1 MSKKANVNALDKELH
16 SPVHWAVVCGQLE
29 PLDVLCNSGSLIN
42 TADIHGAYPLH
53 YAAQMCGPA
62 EDQTSDKARVFLVVL
77 RKLLARGAD
86 PNVEDKDQRP
96 PVLWAA
102 SAGSADAFLALV
114 NYGASSDKVDKD
126 GLAAL
131 HCAASRGHK
140 ECLSIL
146 ITLCGADVNQRDG
159 NGCTALFYTVTLGY
173 VECTE
178 LLLGCGALTDLQD
191 RKGRT
196 PAHCGAAKGQLDTL
210 RLLHNNG
217 GDLAMENNKGELPL
231 MDAVRSGRKD
241 LVRWWLELYED
252 RVDKVNKDGKTA
264 LHIAAA
270 TRSVDICAILVDK
283 KASVNKVAVS
293 EGGKVSSPLDVAV
306 HRGNRS
312 CARYLVSKGGLR
324 SSKLMSKV
332 SVKSLPS
339 AKNAVNEPA
348 ATDDIKQLAE
358 TRLQRTRHSSKM
370 SHNRSGTEDSETDLE
385 VSRSQSRKRRVR
397 RRKGCS
403 SSNTRT
409 PSSHNKDPLPEP
421 VDRKFLVT
429 PRFIKRSVFNLLLTF
444 V

>member
-1 MSKKANVNALDKELH
+1 MSKNANVNALDKERH
-16 SPVHWAVVCGQLE
+16 SPIHWAVVCGQLE

-42 TADIHGAYPLH
+42 TSDIHGAFPIH
-53 YAAQMCGPA
+53 YAAQMCGPT
-62 EDQTSDKARVFLVVL
+62 EDQASDKARVFLVVL

-86 PNVEDKDQRP
+86 PNVLDKDLRP

-114 NYGASSDKVDKD
+114 NYGALSDKVDKD

-173 VECTE
+173 MECTE
-178 LLLGCGALTDLQD
+178 LLLGCGALTDIQD

-210 RLLHNNG
+210 RLLHRHG
-217 GDLAMENNKGELPL
+217 GDLAKENNKGELPL

-241 LVRWWLELYED
+241 LVRWWLELHED
-252 RVDKVNKDGKTA
+252 KVDKVNKDGKTA
-264 LHIAAA
+264 LHVAAA
-270 TRSVDICAILVDK
+270 TRSVDICAILVDN
-283 KASVNKVAVS
+283 KANVNKLAVN

-332 SVKSLPS
+332 SVKTVKSLSS

-348 ATDDIKQLAE
+348 PDDIKQLAE
-358 TRLQRTRHSSKM
+358 TPLQRTRHSSKM
-370 SHNRSGTEDSETDLE
+370 SLQRSGTEDSETDLE
-385 VSRSQSRKRRVR
+385 ASRSQSRKRKVR
-397 RRKGCS
+397 RKKGCS

-409 PSSHNKDPLPEP
+409 PSSNNKDPLPEP

-429 PRFIKRSVFNLLLTF
+429 PRFIKR
-444 V
+444 

>member
-1 MSKKANVNALDKELH
+1 MNALDKERH

-29 PLDVLCNSGSLIN
+29 ALDVLCNSGSLIN
-42 TADIHGAYPLH
+42 TADIHGAFPLH

-62 EDQTSDKARVFLVVL
+62 EDQASDKARVFLVVL

-86 PNVEDKDQRP
+86 PNVLDKDQRP

-114 NYGASSDKVDKD
+114 NYGAASNKVDKD

-173 VECTE
+173 AECTE
-178 LLLGCGALTDLQD
+178 MLLSCGALTDTQD

-210 RLLHNNG
+210 RMLHNHG
-217 GDLAMENNKGELPL
+217 GDLAKENNKGELPL
-231 MDAVRSGRKD
+231 TDAVRSERRD
-241 LVRWWLELYED
+241 LVRWWLELHG
-252 RVDKVNKDGKTA
+252 DKVDMVDKDGKSA
-264 LHIAAA
+264 LHVAAA
-270 TRSVDICAILVDK
+270 TRSVDICSILVDNR
-283 KASVNKVAVS
+283 ASVNKLAVGP
-293 EGGKVSSPLDVAV
+293 GGKVSSPLDVAV

-312 CARYLVSKGGLR
+312 CARYLISRGGLR

-332 SVKSLPS
+332 SVKSLAA
-339 AKNAVNEPA
+339 AKNIANEP
-348 ATDDIKQLAE
+348 TDELKQLAE
-358 TRLQRTRHSSKM
+358 TPRQRTRHSSKM
-370 SHNRSGTEDSETDLE
+370 SMNRTGTEFEDSETDAGA
-385 VSRSQSRKRRVR
+385 SSNQSRKRRVLR
-397 RRKGCS
+397 RRGGS

-409 PSSHNKDPLPEP
+409 PSSNTKDPLPEP

-429 PRFIKRSVFNLLLTF
+429 PRIIKRSVSK
-444 V
+444 